1 MGTCSKICL
10 PLWGNEGEERNGPS
24 PGQIRVCVGDVVGS
38 IVQFCDEK
46 RLLDSHV
53 SIRPWT
59 LFSRKTS
66 SMWETET
73 DKDGIRVTQVG
84 RDLEGR

>member
-1 MGTCSKICL
+1 MGTWGKICL

-24 PGQIRVCVGDVVGS
+24 PGQISVCVGDVVGS

-46 RLLDSHV
+46 RILDSHV
-53 SIRPWT
+53 NIRPWT

-66 SMWETET
+66 SMWAIET
-73 DKDGIRVTQVG
+73 DMDGIRVTQVG
-84 RDLEGR
+84 GDLEGR